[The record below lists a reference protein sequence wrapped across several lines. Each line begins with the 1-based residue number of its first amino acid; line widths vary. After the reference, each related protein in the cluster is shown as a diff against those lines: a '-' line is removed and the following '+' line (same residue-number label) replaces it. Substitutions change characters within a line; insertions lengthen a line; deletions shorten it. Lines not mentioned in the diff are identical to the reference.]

1 MCKCVNYYE
10 EYITIPNFSSR
21 SILSDASSRIIS
33 WSSSVFYKISQALKL
48 KVSTYWM
55 ERIMQHIL
63 IFVICKWW
71 NYTFSHCKKLAMET
85 LPLFE
90 VLLFASYRGQ
100 VQPWGHMLLA
110 AFERLEKM
118 CSKKYST
125 STWVTRNCWRL
136 SSQSFIFNFSFSWLV
151 ESISPISCLCWSIAL
166 SCRCRRLLT
175 ISWQDLIF

>member
-71 NYTFSHCKKLAMET
+71 IRSVIAIKLAMET

-118 CSKKYST
+118 CSNKYST
-125 STWVTRNCWRL
+125 STLVTTNCWRL